1 MKKVSKALLVLTTF
15 ASATAFAQSVA
26 VPEEIYQPQG
36 ELIKSELQGKN
47 EFELEY
53 HVKGTDVRGLAEKAI
68 EHAKSKGFDLVKSE
82 IKDKDADLKF
92 KRNKQELDVDIELE
106 GKDHIEYKAEL
117 DLDNK

>member
-1 MKKVSKALLVLTTF
+1 MKNVSKTLLVLTTF
-15 ASATAFAQSVA
+15 ASVTAFAQSVA

-36 ELIKSELQGKN
+36 ELIKSELDGKN
-47 EFELEY
+47 EFEVEY

-92 KRNKQELDVDIELE
+92 KRNKQELDIDIELE
-106 GKDHIEYKAEL
+106 GKDRIEYKADF
-117 DLDNK
+117 DLGNK